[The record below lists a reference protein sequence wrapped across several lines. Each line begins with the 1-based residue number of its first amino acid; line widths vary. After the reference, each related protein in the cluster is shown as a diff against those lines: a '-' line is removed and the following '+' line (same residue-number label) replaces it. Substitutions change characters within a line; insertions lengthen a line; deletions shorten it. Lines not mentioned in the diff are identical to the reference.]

1 MLAFSSAGCNFF
13 GNSGGSSVSDSDGS
27 GDGDGGGNGDGDDGG
42 ATADS
47 AGFFVDRGVAG
58 LTYRAEP
65 SKITGTTDADGRYE
79 YLTGDTIYFSIGDIE
94 LGSSAGS
101 EYVTP
106 MSLFPDDKDMAL
118 NLAQFLQSIDDN
130 NNPNDGI
137 TPSVTAVEALSGID
151 FTSDTSTFETF
162 LQSKLPAGLTFVS
175 REVAMNHMET
185 TFNTYAINP
194 NGQNHSVKKIFPG
207 YDSEHGVELWTTS
220 DGKNLNFVKELD
232 NGGTLGSYPD
242 NITQAGSRI
251 FYTAET
257 EGYGQELW
265 VTDGTAAGTKLVKD
279 ITPGADNTEF
289 DLTIALGDKL
299 IFTAYTDDYGKE
311 MWVSDGTEA
320 GTFMLKDI
328 KDGSYTSSPEEL
340 TLFNNKVYFTATSDN
355 EGREVWYTDGTTAGT
370 NILVDYNTNGDS
382 APQMLTVAAGSLWY
396 RAYSTTSTY
405 DIVKSDG
412 TTGGTA
418 AYETNIGTSYGMA
431 EFNGKLYYF
440 GNGYLNYTD
449 GSSTTQLLMVSGGS
463 DLTAGDTILYL
474 LANGTGASSTLHK
487 TDGVTQGFLIEIFDA
502 NSGSAQYPYD
512 LVTVGD
518 RLFFLMH
525 TNEYGGELYTSDGST
540 FTFLKDIY
548 PGSENSYIED
558 MTELDGKLYFD
569 ANSPDEGRQLW
580 VSDGTTAGTVVLKD
594 FTDEI
599 GNEAVDGITA
609 IEGNLYFSAQD
620 SDGDSEMWTSDG
632 TEEGTVLYVET
643 NTLPASGMQ
652 EYVFSVKIGDRFAF
666 GRGEEIWVTDGT
678 AAGTAKTEYTSSTMG
693 VYANMGDYAVILLTD
708 EGGYRILKT
717 DGTVSGTSII
727 EEFYSI
733 EDYFITRAGDNFL
746 FYGRKTI
753 GETNAMYTADGTAN
767 SAVRLLDSD
776 SSEIT
781 RIESC
786 QSVGDKAAIKTVEDT
801 GTGYAYKLYF
811 TDGTTAGTVTAID
824 VTTTGYNTRYL
835 SNMISVGDL
844 VYYINDMDTD
854 GYELWSSDG
863 TVGGEVFVKTISEDM
878 DHFEIQSMIDV
889 DGTLYFVYMDSETT
903 HYLWKSDGTAAT
915 TVQVKDFYAGRIA
928 DPEITITPLAVVDDK
943 LYFLLRD
950 DIDNLDDAVYSVWVV
965 DNTTGLVREVE
976 FGDADFSTYTLIMGN
991 RRGGGVSRD
1000 TEYILAWLVNREDS
1014 KGQLVKVL
1022 GSSITVLQESDYFP
1036 YRITR

>member
-27 GDGDGGGNGDGDDGG
+27 GDGGGDGDGDGG
-42 ATADS
+42 VTADS
-47 AGFFVDRGVAG
+47 AGFFVDSGVAG

-65 SKITGTTDADGRYE
+65 SGITGTTDADGRYE

-130 NNPNDGI
+130 NDPTDGI
-137 TPSVTAVEALSGID
+137 TPSAAAVEALAGIN
-151 FTSDTSTFETF
+151 FTNDTTTFESF
-162 LQSKLPAGLTFVS
+162 LRTKLPAGLTFVS

-232 NGGTLGSYPD
+232 NGETLGSDPAR
-242 NITQAGSRI
+242 ITQVGSKI
-251 FYTAET
+251 FYTAT
-257 EGYGQELW
+257 TQAYGEELW
-265 VTDGTAAGTKLVKD
+265 ITDGTAAGTKLVKD
-279 ITPGADNTEF
+279 ITPGSDSTEF
-289 DLTIALGDKL
+289 ELTIALGDKL
-299 IFTAYTDDYGKE
+299 IFTAYTEDYGKE
-311 MWVSDGTEA
+311 IWVSDGTEA

-396 RAYSTTSTY
+396 RAYSTTFTY

-431 EFNGKLYYF
+431 EFNGKLYYLGSGF
-440 GNGYLNYTD
+440 LNYTD
-449 GSSTTQLLMVSGGS
+449 GSSTTQLVMVSGGE
-463 DLTAGDTILYL
+463 DLVAGDTKLYL
-474 LANGTGASSTLHK
+474 LANGTANYTLHT
-487 TDGVTQGFLIEIFDA
+487 TDGVTPGNLTEVLDA
-502 NSGSAQYPYD
+502 NNDYAQYPSN
-512 LVTVGD
+512 LITVGD
-518 RLFFLMH
+518 RLFFLRYS
-525 TNEYGGELYTSDGST
+525 NEYGEELYTSDGTT

-548 PGSENSYIED
+548 PGSNYSYIED
-558 MTELDGKLYFD
+558 MTELNGKLYFD
-569 ANSPDEGRQLW
+569 AYSPDEGRQLW

-594 FTDEI
+594 FTEET
-599 GNEAVDGITA
+599 GNEAVYNITA
-609 IEGNLYFSAQD
+609 IDGNLYFSAQD
-620 SDGDSEMWTSDG
+620 SDGNSEIWTSDG

-652 EYVFSVKIGDRFAF
+652 EYVFSVKIGEKFTF

-693 VYANMGDYAVILLTD
+693 IYANMGDYAVILLTD

-717 DGTVSGTSII
+717 DGTLSGTSII

-733 EDYFITRAGDNFL
+733 EGYFITRAGDNFL
-746 FYGRKTI
+746 FYGRKTN
-753 GETNAMYTADGTAN
+753 GETSAMYTADGTAN

-776 SSEIT
+776 SNEIT
-781 RIESC
+781 SFESC

-824 VTTTGYNTRYL
+824 VTTTDYNTEYL

-854 GYELWSSDG
+854 GFELWSSDG
-863 TVGGEVFVKTISEDM
+863 TVGGEVFVKTISEDQDRFDM
-878 DHFEIQSMIDV
+878 RSMVDV
-889 DGTLYFVYMDSETT
+889 DGTLYFVYMDSDWTQ
-903 HYLWKSDGTAAT
+903 YLWKSDGTAAT
-915 TVQVKDFYAGRIA
+915 TVQVKDFYAGRVA
-928 DPEITITPLAVVDDK
+928 DPEVEISPLAVVDDK
-943 LYFLLRD
+943 FYFLLRD
-950 DIDNLDDAVYSVWVV
+950 AIDGDENATYSVWVV
-965 DNTTGLVREVE
+965 DNTTELVQEVE

-991 RRGGGVSRD
+991 RSGGGVSRD

-1036 YRITR
+1036 YRVNR

>member
-1 MLAFSSAGCNFF
+1 
-13 GNSGGSSVSDSDGS
+13 
-27 GDGDGGGNGDGDDGG
+27 
-42 ATADS
+42 
-47 AGFFVDRGVAG
+47 
-58 LTYRAEP
+58 
-65 SKITGTTDADGRYE
+65 
-79 YLTGDTIYFSIGDIE
+79 
-94 LGSSAGS
+94 
-101 EYVTP
+101 
-106 MSLFPDDKDMAL
+106 
-118 NLAQFLQSIDDN
+118 
-130 NNPNDGI
+130 
-137 TPSVTAVEALSGID
+137 
-151 FTSDTSTFETF
+151 
-162 LQSKLPAGLTFVS
+162 
-175 REVAMNHMET
+175 
-185 TFNTYAINP
+185 
-194 NGQNHSVKKIFPG
+194 
-207 YDSEHGVELWTTS
+207 
-220 DGKNLNFVKELD
+220 
-232 NGGTLGSYPD
+232 
-242 NITQAGSRI
+242 
-251 FYTAET
+251 
-257 EGYGQELW
+257 
-265 VTDGTAAGTKLVKD
+265 
-279 ITPGADNTEF
+279 
-289 DLTIALGDKL
+289 
-299 IFTAYTDDYGKE
+299 
-311 MWVSDGTEA
+311 
-320 GTFMLKDI
+320 
-328 KDGSYTSSPEEL
+328 
-340 TLFNNKVYFTATSDN
+340 
-355 EGREVWYTDGTTAGT
+355 
-370 NILVDYNTNGDS
+370 
-382 APQMLTVAAGSLWY
+382 MLTVAAGSLWY

>member
-232 NGGTLGSYPD
+232 NGETLGSDPAR
-242 NITQAGSRI
+242 ITQVGSKI
-251 FYTAET
+251 FYTAT
-257 EGYGQELW
+257 TQAYGEELW
-265 VTDGTAAGTKLVKD
+265 ITDGTAAGTKLVKD
-279 ITPGADNTEF
+279 ITPGSDSTEF
-289 DLTIALGDKL
+289 ELTIALGDKL
-299 IFTAYTDDYGKE
+299 IFTAYTEDYGKE
-311 MWVSDGTEA
+311 IWVSDGTEA